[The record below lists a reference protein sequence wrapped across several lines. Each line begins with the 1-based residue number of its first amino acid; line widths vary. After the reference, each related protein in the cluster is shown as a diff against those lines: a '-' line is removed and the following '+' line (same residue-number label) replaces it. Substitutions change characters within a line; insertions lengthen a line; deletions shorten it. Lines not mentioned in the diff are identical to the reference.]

1 MELAQVAQAGSVGL
15 LGSALVLGIRH
26 GIDWD
31 HIAAIS
37 DITSTTTNVESA
49 DARASAS
56 RVRFGGHA
64 HDAHAFRVDQYGP
77 RAAFSVGLLHGIGAE
92 TGSQVLI
99 IAAVG
104 GAASQGLGTGMM
116 LAFIVGLLISNSL
129 IAVLT
134 AGGFISST
142 RAKSVYVVVGALA
155 GTFSLVVGAYFLL
168 GASDALPSLEPLT
181 ASLGGGGG

>member
-56 RVRFGGHA
+56 RVRFGALETRAVWLASLYALGHA
-64 HDAHAFRVDQYGP
+64 TVVAALGALALYFQTLLPKWVDPIMERVVGLTLVALGLWVFYSLVLYWRGGGDFPLPSRWMLVFAAVRHALHPLQHRFRGHAPHAPAFRV
-77 RAAFSVGLLHGIGAE
+77 
-92 TGSQVLI
+92 
-99 IAAVG
+99 
-104 GAASQGLGTGMM
+104 
-116 LAFIVGLLISNSL
+116 
-129 IAVLT
+129 
-134 AGGFISST
+134 
-142 RAKSVYVVVGALA
+142 
-155 GTFSLVVGAYFLL
+155 
-168 GASDALPSLEPLT
+168 
-181 ASLGGGGG
+181 